1 MSLRWVFRVLLCLY
15 GGCALWRYR
24 NSEEDYEHFTSRNLT
39 FEDKER
45 YLPADHSNCFM
56 SYVTA
61 ASWTDRKF
69 LWNPETDKHQNY
81 RSCFVFH
88 QNSASE
94 GLPKTHQILN
104 SSLNNYTVWATS
116 QSAIYVFRVRKLDQN
131 YRSDTPR
138 IILYSI
144 IMLFIFLEVIVS
156 YKYTTTK
163 IETLSFQ
170 EN

>member
-1 MSLRWVFRVLLCLY
+1 MRPRGGARRRRLGGGHGGAAVVRPCRCAGCFGSCCVCMAAAPCGGIETVKKTMNTSLPETL
-15 GGCALWRYR
+15 
-24 NSEEDYEHFTSRNLT
+24 
-39 FEDKER
+39 
-45 YLPADHSNCFM
+45 
-56 SYVTA
+56 
-61 ASWTDRKF
+61 KF